1 VFEVKK
7 ELLDTHEALLDV
19 TIEEPTVQEAMR
31 KAARQIA
38 RQVNIPGFRKGKAPY
53 SMVVRYAGESAVLQE
68 AADNLLEEL
77 YPQFIES
84 AEITPY
90 ASGNLENIE
99 LNPLVF
105 KIRVPLRPTV
115 VLGDY
120 TTIRK
125 PYDEP
130 SVSDSE
136 IEMVLSQMREENAI
150 VEPVDRPAEMGDEVK
165 VNIKGTVNGEVVV
178 DEDDIDVVF
187 AVDRPF
193 LSYEFQEALLGIT
206 NDEER
211 TFTVP
216 LPEGTE
222 NPDLRGAETEFTV
235 KATQVSSR
243 TLPGLDDAFA
253 STVGAFETLEEL
265 QQDIY
270 DRILQSKRQQS
281 EQTYHNE
288 LVEMLVKPAE
298 VHYPP
303 LMVEEALDDMLEE
316 TGKRIQRERQMSLED
331 ALRLEGRT
339 VEQFREGLTE
349 QAENRVKTS
358 LVLAEFARV
367 EQTAVTDDDV
377 VQEYQGFFNSLNLG
391 SDKDLPTIPLDSD
404 LARNIRSS
412 MLGRKALERLE
423 QIAKGLTEK
432 STEEEGASQ
441 SGALESGAIES
452 GASESVEEA
461 EAIGESTAAKE
472 EDASESDAS
481 ESAAGDGESNEA
493 EMKAV
498 SDDVTDEESSDNES
512 QESDI
517 EPASDDTE
525 NEDVTDSDAA
535 DEDIANTESG
545 A

>member
-1 VFEVKK
+1 VFQVKK

-19 TIEEPTVQEAMR
+19 TIEESTVQEAMH
-31 KAARQIA
+31 KAARQIS

-53 SMVVRYAGESAVLQE
+53 SMVLRYAGESAVLQE
-68 AADNLLEEL
+68 TADNLLEEL

-90 ASGNLENIE
+90 ASGNLDNIE

-105 KIRVPLRPTV
+105 KIRVPLQPTI

-120 TTIRK
+120 KAIRK
-125 PYDEP
+125 SYDEP
-130 SVSDSE
+130 NVSDSE
-136 IEMVLSQMREENAI
+136 IEMVLDQMREENAV
-150 VEPVDRPAEMGDEVK
+150 VEPVDRPAEMGDEAK

-187 AVDRPF
+187 SVDRPF
-193 LSYEFQEALLGIT
+193 LSFEFQEALLGIT

-216 LPEGTE
+216 LPNETE

-235 KATQVSSR
+235 KATQVSGR

-253 STVGAFETLEEL
+253 STVGAFETLEAL
-265 QQDIY
+265 QQDIHN
-270 DRILQSKRQQS
+270 RLLQSKQQQS
-281 EQTYHNE
+281 EQTYRNA
-288 LVEMLVKPAE
+288 LVEMLVEPAE
-298 VHYPP
+298 VHFPP
-303 LMVEEALDDMLEE
+303 IMVDEALDNMLEE
-316 TGKRIQRERQMSLED
+316 TDQRIQRERQMSLED

-339 VEQFREGLTE
+339 VEQFREDLTK

-391 SDKDLPTIPLDSD
+391 PDMDMPTISLDSD

-423 QIAKGLTEK
+423 QIAKGLAEE
-432 STEEEGASQ
+432 STEEE
-441 SGALESGAIES
+441 
-452 GASESVEEA
+452 V
-461 EAIGESTAAKE
+461 
-472 EDASESDAS
+472 ASESDAS
-481 ESAAGDGESNEA
+481 ESGSLKRAEEAEVISEGTGADEDASESVASGSAAGDDESNET
-493 EMKAV
+493 ETEAV
-498 SDDVTDEESSDNES
+498 SDKVTDEESSNIES
-512 QESDI
+512 QETVAEPSSDN
-517 EPASDDTE
+517 TE
-525 NEDVTDSDAA
+525 NEDKTDSDAA
-535 DEDIANTESG
+535 DEDTADTESS